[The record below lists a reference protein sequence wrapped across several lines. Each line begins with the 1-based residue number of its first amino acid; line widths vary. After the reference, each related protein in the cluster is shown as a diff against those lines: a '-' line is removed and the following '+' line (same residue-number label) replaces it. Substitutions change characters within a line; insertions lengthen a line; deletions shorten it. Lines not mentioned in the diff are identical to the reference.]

1 MIKLNIVSKIC
12 IYFFIFT
19 FIICCLCD
27 IEIYEHVRYIKNLIY
42 AFLASIGIYLFML
55 LMFKK

>member
-12 IYFFIFT
+12 IFFYIFT
-19 FIICCLCD
+19 FIVCCLYD
-27 IEIYEHVRYIKNLIY
+27 IEIYKHVRYIENLLFG
-42 AFLASIGIYLFML
+42 FLGSIGIYLFML